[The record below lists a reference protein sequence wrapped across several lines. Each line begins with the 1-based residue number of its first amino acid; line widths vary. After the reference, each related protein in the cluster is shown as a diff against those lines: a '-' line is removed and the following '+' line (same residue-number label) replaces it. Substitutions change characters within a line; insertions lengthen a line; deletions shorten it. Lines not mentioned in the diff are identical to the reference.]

1 VCCPELIEISITG
14 CESLFMAGKFE
25 IAGAGSGSSR
35 ENIAYV
41 KQMLAELAHVARKE
55 RADLLA
61 YLLEMA
67 FTEASDLI
75 ASIPVKSERDQPARM
90 AIKPAGKI

>member
-1 VCCPELIEISITG
+1 MTG
-14 CESLFMAGKFE
+14 KTDFG
-25 IAGAGSGSSR
+25 GAGSGSGQ

-41 KQMLAELAHVARKE
+41 RQMLAELAQVARSE

-67 FTEASDLI
+67 FTEATDLL
-75 ASIPVKSERDQPARM
+75 SGSGSVKGERDQASRMAVKPAR
-90 AIKPAGKI
+90 KI

>member
-1 VCCPELIEISITG
+1 
-14 CESLFMAGKFE
+14 MAGKTDFG
-25 IAGAGSGSSR
+25 GAGSGSSR

-41 KQMLAELAHVARKE
+41 RQMLAELAHVARTE
-55 RADLLA
+55 RAEMLA

-75 ASIPVKSERDQPARM
+75 TSRGVSGGVSGVVKGERDQPARM
-90 AIKPAGKI
+90 TVKPAGKI

>member
-1 VCCPELIEISITG
+1 MSGKIEIG
-14 CESLFMAGKFE
+14 RPG
-25 IAGAGSGSSR
+25 GATR

-41 KQMLAELAHVARKE
+41 RQMLAELAQVARNE

-67 FTEASDLI
+67 FTEASDLLN
-75 ASIPVKSERDQPARM
+75 ARSEVGKVERDHPARM
-90 AIKPAGKI
+90 SVKPTGKI

>member
-1 VCCPELIEISITG
+1 
-14 CESLFMAGKFE
+14 MAAKMDFGR
-25 IAGAGSGSSR
+25 AGSGPSR

-41 KQMLAELAHVARKE
+41 RQMLAELAQVARNE

-67 FTEASDLI
+67 FTEASDLL
-75 ASIPVKSERDQPARM
+75 ADRSVAVKGERDQTTRM
-90 AIKPAGKI
+90 AVKPSGKI

>member
-1 VCCPELIEISITG
+1 MTG
-14 CESLFMAGKFE
+14 KTDFG
-25 IAGAGSGSSR
+25 GAANGSAR

-41 KQMLAELAHVARKE
+41 RQMLAELAQVARNE

-67 FTEASDLI
+67 FTEATDLLSDQ
-75 ASIPVKSERDQPARM
+75 SGSVKGERDQAARM
-90 AIKPAGKI
+90 AVKPARKI

>member
-1 VCCPELIEISITG
+1 
-14 CESLFMAGKFE
+14 MAGKTDFG
-25 IAGAGSGSSR
+25 GAGNGSSR

-41 KQMLAELAHVARKE
+41 KQMLAELAHVARNE

-67 FTEASDLI
+67 FTEASDLLT
-75 ASIPVKSERDQPARM
+75 SNSVKGERDSPARM
-90 AIKPAGKI
+90 AVKPAGKV

>member
-1 VCCPELIEISITG
+1 MPNGTDSG
-14 CESLFMAGKFE
+14 
-25 IAGAGSGSSR
+25 GAGGGSSR

-41 KQMLAELAHVARKE
+41 RQMLAELAQVARKE

-67 FTEASDLI
+67 FTEASDLLTDRSGVI
-75 ASIPVKSERDQPARM
+75 KGERNQSAGMAVKPAR
-90 AIKPAGKI
+90 KV

>member
-1 VCCPELIEISITG
+1 MTG
-14 CESLFMAGKFE
+14 KTDFG
-25 IAGAGSGSSR
+25 GAGSGSGR

-41 KQMLAELAHVARKE
+41 RQMLAELAQVARNE

-67 FTEASDLI
+67 FTEATDLLSD
-75 ASIPVKSERDQPARM
+75 SGSFKGERDQAARM
-90 AIKPAGKI
+90 AVKPARKV

>member
-1 VCCPELIEISITG
+1 
-14 CESLFMAGKFE
+14 MAGKTDFG
-25 IAGAGSGSSR
+25 GAGNGSSR

-41 KQMLAELAHVARKE
+41 RQMLAELAHVARNE

-67 FTEASDLI
+67 FTEASDLLT
-75 ASIPVKSERDQPARM
+75 SSSVKGERDPASRM
-90 AIKPAGKI
+90 AVKPAGKV

>member
-1 VCCPELIEISITG
+1 MTG
-14 CESLFMAGKFE
+14 KTDFGVAGN
-25 IAGAGSGSSR
+25 GSSR

-41 KQMLAELAHVARKE
+41 RQMLAELAQVARNE

-67 FTEASDLI
+67 FTEASDLLTDRS
-75 ASIPVKSERDQPARM
+75 AAVKGERDQATRM
-90 AIKPAGKI
+90 AVKPSRKI

>member
-1 VCCPELIEISITG
+1 MSGKMEFG
-14 CESLFMAGKFE
+14 RAG
-25 IAGAGSGSSR
+25 GASR

-41 KQMLAELAHVARKE
+41 RQMLAELAQVARNE

-67 FTEASDLI
+67 FTEATDLLNARLEVGKI
-75 ASIPVKSERDQPARM
+75 ERDHAARVPV
-90 AIKPAGKI
+90 KPAGKI